1 MGMPVTTAATFC
13 ATLVD
18 EWVRAGVTD
27 AVVAPGSRSTP
38 LAVALTDRAE
48 VRVHVHHDERSAS
61 FLALGLGLATGR
73 PAVLLC
79 TSGTAA
85 AHFHAAVIEAHQAE
99 VPLVV
104 CTADRPPELR
114 DVSAPQTVDQDH
126 LYGTAAR
133 WFCDPGVPEEPMRGT
148 WRSIAARAVAD
159 ALAPRPGP
167 VHLNLPFRDPL
178 VGEAAELPPG
188 RPDGWPW
195 HVTTTGPTH
204 VAATE
209 LDVLAPLLDS
219 QRGVIVAGGG
229 AGDPLAVHWLA
240 ATAGWPV
247 LADPRS
253 GCRVPE
259 PTTVGAFDALLR
271 HPGFAADHS
280 PAVVLRLGQPPA
292 SKVLNQWLAGSGARQ
307 IQVGS
312 TAAWIDPEHSAAVR
326 VVADP
331 TELCIALEKRLTGA
345 RGTPWLAR
353 WQHGEARAQ
362 AAIDAVL
369 RGHQEPT
376 EPAAAR
382 TLLAALPRASPSWRP
397 RRCRSAISSGT
408 ARRVT
413 ACACSPIA
421 APTASTAWCRRR
433 WAPPSAPAL
442 RRPSS
447 SATSPCSTTATGSWR
462 GGPRHRPHHRRG
474 RQRRRRHLLVPASG
488 VGPPER
494 RFEQLFGTP
503 HGVDPAALAAVHGI
517 PTLPWDELADALAKG
532 PGVRLVHL
540 RTDRAANVAVHD
552 EINRAVITALDE
564 RPPSVSR

>member
-1 MGMPVTTAATFC
+1 MPVTTAATFC

-38 LAVALTDRAE
+38 LAVALTDRPDL
-48 VRVHVHHDERSAS
+48 RVHIHHDERSAS

-126 LYGTAAR
+126 LYGTAVR
-133 WFCDPGVPEEPMRGT
+133 WFCDPGVPEEALRAT
-148 WRSIAARAVAD
+148 WRSLAARAVAD

-178 VGEAAELPPG
+178 VGEPGALPPG

-195 HVTTTGPTH
+195 HVSTTGPTH
-204 VAATE
+204 VAASD

-219 QRGVIVAGGG
+219 QRGVIVAGAG

-240 ATAGWPV
+240 ATASWPV

-271 HPGFAADHS
+271 HAGFAADHT
-280 PAVVLRLGQPPA
+280 PGVVLRLGQPPA

-307 IQVGS
+307 VQVGA

-331 TELCIALEKRLTGA
+331 TELCIALEKRVTGA
-345 RGTPWLAR
+345 KGTPWLAR
-353 WQHGEARAQ
+353 WQHAEGQAQ
-362 AAIDAVL
+362 AAIDAAL
-369 RGHQEPT
+369 RAYQEPT

-382 TLLAALPRASPSWRP
+382 TLLAALPTGAVLVASSSMP
-397 RRCRSAISSGT
+397 RRDLEWYGT
-408 ARRVT
+408 PRDGVRVLANRGANGIDGVVST
-413 ACACSPIA
+413 AVGAALGSN
-421 APTASTAWCRRR
+421 APTALLIGDI
-433 WAPPSAPAL
+433 AL
-442 RRPSS
+442 LHDGNGLLGAVGRDIDL
-447 SATSPCSTTATGSWR
+447 TIVVVDND
-462 GGPRHRPHHRRG
+462 GGGIFSFLP
-474 RQRRRRHLLVPASG
+474 QAS
-488 VGPPER
+488 VLPND

-517 PTLPWDELADALAKG
+517 PTLPWDELTDALAKG
-532 PGVRLVHL
+532 PGVRLVHV

-552 EINRAVITALDE
+552 DINRAVIAALG
-564 RPPSVSR
+564 